1 MNNFKEKLVIN
12 DYESEFNYKKN
23 VSNLKFSF
31 NRSAFIFFFF
41 VIISLF
47 FSIKIFYYGS
57 VSKNNNTTS
66 KIQKKNFRADLID
79 RNGVLI
85 AKTVPTINVGIDP
98 KKVKDKKKFLL
109 KLKIIFPDKDYNF
122 IKEQLYKKKF
132 FYLEKKISPENYDKV
147 KILGEKGI
155 RYESKISRIYP
166 HPNLISHIIGQIDED
181 NNGISGLEK
190 FLNERLISEKPP
202 ISLTID
208 TNIQYLIREELLKAN
223 NIFRTVGS
231 AAILMD
237 VNNGEVISMVSTPD
251 FNINK
256 RENLEDKK
264 FINRA
269 TKAVYEFGSVFKT
282 FTLASG
288 LNYGEIELNTEFKEL
303 PKTIYCGGR
312 PIREYDQDI
321 PDTLTA
327 EEVLIRS
334 GNIGSVRIA
343 QRIGIDRFSEF
354 LSKIGIL
361 DKLEFQLEE
370 TGTPLPIRWGKC
382 KLATASFGHGVT
394 TTMLQLAKAYSI
406 ISNGGYDVKPILIK
420 KINSNIKGDRIIKEK
435 TSKDINSALRKIVNT
450 KIGTANLAN
459 IPGYEIGG
467 KTGTA
472 QKSINGVYSKEKVNT
487 FVGVFP
493 ITEPKFVIVVMLDEP
508 KINKDYIY
516 EYKDGSRFKLKG
528 TPRNTAGWT
537 SVEITGKIL
546 EKIGPIL
553 ATKYMEFN

>member
-1 MNNFKEKLVIN
+1 MNNSEKKLFIN
-12 DYESEFNYKKN
+12 EYESEFNFKKN
-23 VSNLKFSF
+23 ISNLKFSF
-31 NRSAFIFFFF
+31 NRTAFIFFFF
-41 VIISLF
+41 ILISII

-57 VSKNNNTTS
+57 VSVNSNTINT
-66 KIQKKNFRADLID
+66 IKKKDFRADLID
-79 RNGVLI
+79 RNGNLI
-85 AKTVPTINVGIDP
+85 ARTVKTINVGIDP
-98 KKVKDKKKFLL
+98 KKIKDKKKFLL
-109 KLKIIFPDKDYNF
+109 KLKIIFPEKNYTIIED
-122 IKEQLYKKKF
+122 QLNGKNF

-147 KILGEKGI
+147 KLLGEKAI

-166 HPNLISHIIGQIDED
+166 YPSLASHIIGQIDDD
-181 NNGISGLEK
+181 NSGISGLEK
-190 FLNERLISEKPP
+190 SLNERLITKMSP
-202 ISLTID
+202 ISLTLD

-223 NIFRTVGS
+223 NIFQTKGS
-231 AAILMD
+231 SAILMD
-237 VNNGEVISMVSTPD
+237 INNGEIISMVSTPD
-251 FNINK
+251 FNLNK
-256 RENLEDKK
+256 RENLKDKK

-282 FTLASG
+282 FTLAGG
-288 LNYGEIELNTEFKEL
+288 LKYDAIELNTEFKKL
-303 PKTIYCGGR
+303 PKTIYCSGR
-312 PIREYDQDI
+312 PIREYDEDI

-343 QRIGIDRFSEF
+343 QRIGIDRYSEF
-354 LSKIGIL
+354 LGQIGIL
-361 DKLEFQLEE
+361 DKMEFQLEE
-370 TGTPLPIRWGKC
+370 IGTPLPDRWGKC
-382 KLATASFGHGVT
+382 KLATASFGHGIT
-394 TTMLQLAKAYSI
+394 TTVLQLAKGYAI
-406 ISNGGYDVKPILIK
+406 ISNGGYNVEPTLIK
-420 KINSNIKGDRIIKEK
+420 NLNPNLKRERIIDERI
-435 TSKDINSALRKIVNT
+435 SKDLNSVLRKIVNT
-450 KIGTANLAN
+450 KIGTANQAN

-472 QKSINGVYSKEKVNT
+472 QKSVDGVYIKEKINT

-493 ITEPKFVIVVMLDEP
+493 ISEPKFVIVVMLDEP

-516 EYKDGSRFKLKG
+516 EYKDGSGFKLKG

>member
-1 MNNFKEKLVIN
+1 MNNSEKKLFIN
-12 DYESEFNYKKN
+12 EYESEFNFKKN
-23 VSNLKFSF
+23 ISNLKFSF
-31 NRSAFIFFFF
+31 NRTAFIFFFF
-41 VIISLF
+41 ILISII

-57 VSKNNNTTS
+57 VSVNSSTIN
-66 KIQKKNFRADLID
+66 KIKKKDFRADLID
-79 RNGVLI
+79 RNGNLI
-85 AKTVPTINVGIDP
+85 ARTVKTINVGIDP
-98 KKVKDKKKFLL
+98 KKIKDKKKFLL
-109 KLKIIFPDKDYNF
+109 KLKIIFPEKNYSIIED
-122 IKEQLYKKKF
+122 QLNGKNF

-147 KILGEKGI
+147 KLLGEKAI

-166 HPNLISHIIGQIDED
+166 YPSLASHIIGQIDDD
-181 NNGISGLEK
+181 NSGISGLEK
-190 FLNERLISEKPP
+190 SLNERLITKMSP
-202 ISLTID
+202 ISLTLD

-223 NIFRTVGS
+223 NIFQTKGS
-231 AAILMD
+231 TAILMN
-237 VNNGEVISMVSTPD
+237 VNNGEIISMVSTPD
-251 FNINK
+251 FNLNK
-256 RENLEDKK
+256 RENLKDKK

-282 FTLASG
+282 FTLAGG
-288 LNYGEIELNTEFKEL
+288 LKYDEIELNTEFKKL
-303 PKTIYCGGR
+303 PKTIYCSGR
-312 PIREYDQDI
+312 PIREYDEDI

-343 QRIGIDRFSEF
+343 QRIGIDRYSEF
-354 LSKIGIL
+354 LGQIGIL
-361 DKLEFQLEE
+361 DKMEFQLEE
-370 TGTPLPIRWGKC
+370 IGTPLPVRWGKC
-382 KLATASFGHGVT
+382 KLATASFGHGIT
-394 TTMLQLAKAYSI
+394 TTVLQLAKGYAI
-406 ISNGGYDVKPILIK
+406 ISNGGYNVEPTLIK
-420 KINSNIKGDRIIKEK
+420 NLNPNFKRERIIDEK
-435 TSKDINSALRKIVNT
+435 ISKDLNSVLRKIVNT
-450 KIGTANLAN
+450 KIGTANQAN

-472 QKSINGVYSKEKVNT
+472 QKSVDGVYIKEKINT

-493 ITEPKFVIVVMLDEP
+493 ISEPKFVIVVMLDEP

-516 EYKDGSRFKLKG
+516 EYKDGSGFKLKG

>member
-1 MNNFKEKLVIN
+1 MNNSEKKLFIN
-12 DYESEFNYKKN
+12 EYESEFNFKKN
-23 VSNLKFSF
+23 ISNLKFSF
-31 NRSAFIFFFF
+31 NRTAFIFFFF
-41 VIISLF
+41 ILISII

-57 VSKNNNTTS
+57 VSVNSNTINT
-66 KIQKKNFRADLID
+66 IKKKDFRADLID
-79 RNGVLI
+79 RNGNLI
-85 AKTVPTINVGIDP
+85 ARTVKTINVGIDP
-98 KKVKDKKKFLL
+98 KKIKDKKKFIL
-109 KLKIIFPDKDYNF
+109 KLKIIFPEKNYS
-122 IKEQLYKKKF
+122 IIEEQLNGKNF

-147 KILGEKGI
+147 KLLGEKAI

-166 HPNLISHIIGQIDED
+166 YPSLASHIIGQIDDD
-181 NNGISGLEK
+181 NSGISGLEK
-190 FLNERLISEKPP
+190 SLNERLITKMSP
-202 ISLTID
+202 ISLTLD

-223 NIFRTVGS
+223 NIFQTKGS
-231 AAILMD
+231 TAILMN
-237 VNNGEVISMVSTPD
+237 VNNGEIISMVSTPD
-251 FNINK
+251 FNLNK
-256 RENLEDKK
+256 RENLKDKK

-282 FTLASG
+282 FTLAGG
-288 LNYGEIELNTEFKEL
+288 LKYDEIELNTEFKKL
-303 PKTIYCGGR
+303 PKTIYCSGR
-312 PIREYDQDI
+312 PIREYDEDI

-343 QRIGIDRFSEF
+343 QRIGIDRYSEF
-354 LSKIGIL
+354 LGQIGIL
-361 DKLEFQLEE
+361 DKMEFQLEE
-370 TGTPLPIRWGKC
+370 TGTPLPVRWGKC
-382 KLATASFGHGVT
+382 KLATASFGHGIT
-394 TTMLQLAKAYSI
+394 TTVLQLAKGYAI
-406 ISNGGYDVKPILIK
+406 ISNGGYNVEPTLIK
-420 KINSNIKGDRIIKEK
+420 NLNPNFKRERIIDEK
-435 TSKDINSALRKIVNT
+435 ISKDLNSVLRKIVNT
-450 KIGTANLAN
+450 KIGTANQAN

-472 QKSINGVYSKEKVNT
+472 QKSVDGVYIKEKINT

-493 ITEPKFVIVVMLDEP
+493 ISEPKFVIVVMLDEP

-516 EYKDGSRFKLKG
+516 EYKDGSGFKLKG